1 MEAARTQTG
10 SADWIVLTKT
20 QPKPDVNQPKSIDD
34 RTVNAHVLANMID
47 YPVDIYLDLL
57 DNDANLAFG
66 ALPERLVIVKDNKVE
81 FIGGDGPFN
90 YSIDAIADHLKKML

>member
-1 MEAARTQTG
+1 M
-10 SADWIVLTKT
+10 
-20 QPKPDVNQPKSIDD
+20 NQPKSIDD

-90 YSIDAIADHLKKML
+90 YSIDAVDDHLKKML

>member
-10 SADWIVLTKT
+10 SADWIVLTQT

-90 YSIDAIADHLKKML
+90 YSIDAVADHLKKML